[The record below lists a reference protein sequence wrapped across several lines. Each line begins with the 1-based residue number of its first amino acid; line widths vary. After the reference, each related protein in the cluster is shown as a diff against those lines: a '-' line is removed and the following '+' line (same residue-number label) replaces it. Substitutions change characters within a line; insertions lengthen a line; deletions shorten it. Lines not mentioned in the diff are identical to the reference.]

1 MIFTTKL
8 EVVHSINIPDLEPA
22 KTASPLKYE
31 MGEYFGMDLQLV
43 ITYKISH
50 VTCSASSAFLLW
62 REGLHKLFKSA
73 ELKKKTYV
81 LYTTFCST
89 EWV

>member
-43 ITYKISH
+43 ITCKIKL
-50 VTCSASSAFLLW
+50 VNYSASSAFLLW
-62 REGLHKLFKSA
+62 REGLHSLFKSA
-73 ELKKKTYV
+73 ELKKNPV
-81 LYTTFCST
+81 PVIHNIL
-89 EWV
+89 

>member
-43 ITYKISH
+43 ITCKIKL
-50 VTCSASSAFLLW
+50 VNYSASSAFLLW
-62 REGLHKLFKSA
+62 NGGCIVYLKAQK
-73 ELKKKTYV
+73 LKKNVPVIHYI
-81 LYTTFCST
+81 L
-89 EWV
+89 

>member
-43 ITYKISH
+43 ITCKIKL
-50 VTCSASSAFLLW
+50 VNYSASSAFLLW
-62 REGLHKLFKSA
+62 NGGWIGY
-73 ELKKKTYV
+73 LK
-81 LYTTFCST
+81 
-89 EWV
+89 EQN